1 MSMGEYQQLLGEKTA
16 LARMLA
22 ETPEHDV
29 IDRASLS
36 SRLKVV
42 ELAIEAIRGG
52 ANGPES

>member
-52 ANGPES
+52 TNGSES